1 MELERGALFS
11 TSALSELTGS
21 NTSAQTIFLALISNR
36 LLKFLS
42 DEWPQ
47 KPDPQK
53 GLQAIFLESTLS
65 ALHRISQRSI
75 NGSVGSLSIP
85 GEEQSVKM
93 SSKRTWCEREA
104 EAIAER
110 IARQS
115 SSGRA
120 HVDFVAFSAGFGPS
134 GLPHIGTVCEVLRV
148 GLVRKA
154 FERLSQANTKLFVV
168 SDDLDA
174 LRKIPTTFP
183 RHEELR
189 KNLGLPLCRIRDPFD
204 HHTSLSEGINQRL
217 IRELAVHQLDY
228 DFVRSSV
235 SYAKGEYN
243 ETIRRF
249 LVNYKELNEVVASRL
264 GTVRRTSYNIFMPI
278 SPFSGRVIE
287 HIRILETDESRGQLT
302 YEIPRNVLVQ
312 RPGDEYSVT
321 AEEYYPQEPL
331 DRPVTISVLDG
342 HCKLQWKA
350 DWAMRLIARNI
361 SFEMHGEDL
370 LDSARTV
377 LDICAVLGHEPPLLF
392 QYGLFSDDRGRKISK
407 TKGNGFSL
415 EEVNKYIP
423 PGGLQHSV
431 FTAPQRPTRFHAGL
445 SPSIVDKWRR
455 DVRAYALQPD
465 DQKAGNPVHY
475 FPREPVLE
483 KNTPSYRKVMRI
495 IDACAANDE
504 FLVQYYLG
512 RYGIDTS
519 GLELDRDGYLSYVVA
534 YYRAVVLPSKRCAEP
549 SPHEH
554 SVLALLTERLEG
566 ALSHSLTETEIQSLL
581 QDTWQC
587 CEELDSICDLY
598 RMVYRC
604 VLGQPSGPKL
614 ARYIW
619 LCGPRRFAELIRQRL
634 NAVAEANDHVPAPA
648 PELHA
653 VPASTGSRPN
663 ITIVELPMP
672 SLRSV
677 SFAAVQRTTAA
688 FADHLRRHSNEIA
701 RSLSGFECFNV
712 AEDEVRRCTELLD
725 NIELNKEYFQ
735 FAVRG
740 VTAFLPLNQ
749 PLYATVCFGAVP
761 SLMADEV
768 WVRPPTAMHAHYRRL
783 VEVLDLERHF
793 PNLRVSYEDRDEFV
807 ARRAPVTDAVIFT
820 GTPENALKVR
830 SKFLKRALFILNG
843 AGHNPLVVSA
853 NADARQAVDSALRV
867 VLYNQGQDCAGPN
880 AILVHEARYHEFV
893 STLRRELEDIA
904 QLVGPYEQPR
914 NIVGP
919 NSDLDHTLKISRI
932 FREERA
938 HCTYGGEINP
948 ITGMIRPAIFEKPLS
963 HGGNYREF
971 FAPVF
976 FIQRY
981 ERDQELALYFDNP
994 QYHPNAMYISLFGDS
1009 VYVRRLINEGRH
1021 PIETVLH
1028 GVDLHQTEKGYLPYG
1043 GMGPAASCLYVNGE
1057 RRLGATLPQR
1067 DIYRH
1072 LVVPFVNEA
1081 ERVDA

>member
-1 MELERGALFS
+1 
-11 TSALSELTGS
+11 
-21 NTSAQTIFLALISNR
+21 
-36 LLKFLS
+36 
-42 DEWPQ
+42 
-47 KPDPQK
+47 
-53 GLQAIFLESTLS
+53 
-65 ALHRISQRSI
+65 
-75 NGSVGSLSIP
+75 
-85 GEEQSVKM
+85 
-93 SSKRTWCEREA
+93 
-104 EAIAER
+104 
-110 IARQS
+110 
-115 SSGRA
+115 
-120 HVDFVAFSAGFGPS
+120 
-134 GLPHIGTVCEVLRV
+134 LPHIGTVCEVLRV
-148 GLVRKA
+148 GFVRKA
-154 FERLSQANTKLFVV
+154 FERLGQASTKLFVV

-183 RHEELR
+183 RHEELH
-189 KNLGLPLCRIRDPFD
+189 KYLGLPLCRIRDPFG
-204 HHTSLSEGINQRL
+204 HHASLSEGINQRL

-228 DFVRSSV
+228 EFVRSSD

-243 ETIRRF
+243 ETLRRF
-249 LVNYKELNEVVASRL
+249 LSHYKALNEVVASRL
-264 GTVRRTSYNIFMPI
+264 GPVRRASYNIFMPI
-278 SPFSGRVIE
+278 SPFTGRVIE
-287 HIRILETDESRGQLT
+287 HIRILETDESRGHLT

-321 AEEYYPQEPL
+321 SEEYYPQEPL

-370 LDSARTV
+370 IDSARTV
-377 LDICAVLGHEPPLLF
+377 QDICAVLGHEPPLLF
-392 QYGLFSDDRGRKISK
+392 QYGLFSDDHGRKISK

-415 EEVNKYIP
+415 EHVNKYIP
-423 PGGLQHSV
+423 PGGLQHFV
-431 FTAPQRPTRFHAGL
+431 FTAPQRPSRFHAGL
-445 SPSIVDKWRR
+445 SPSIVDKWRQ

-465 DQKAGNPVHY
+465 NPKSVNPVHY
-475 FPREPVLE
+475 FPREPLLE
-483 KNTPSYRKVMRI
+483 KNTSSYRKVLRI
-495 IDACAANDE
+495 IDACAANDD
-504 FLVQYYLG
+504 FLIQSYLG
-512 RYGIDTS
+512 RYGIDAS
-519 GLELDRDGYLSYVVA
+519 GLELSRGGYLSYVVA
-534 YYRAVVLPSKRCAEP
+534 YYRDVVLPTKRCVKP
-549 SPHEH
+549 FPHER
-554 SVLALLTERLEG
+554 SVLTLLTELLE
-566 ALSHSLTETEIQSLL
+566 AAHSQSPTVADIQWLL
-581 QDTWQC
+581 QDAWQSC
-587 CEELDSICDLY
+587 KELGSIYDLY
-598 RMVYRC
+598 LMVYRC

-619 LCGPRRFAELIRQRL
+619 LCGARRFADLIRQRL
-634 NAVAEANDHVPAPA
+634 NATAISNDHTPAHVPEIHLP
-648 PELHA
+648 
-653 VPASTGSRPN
+653 PASTGSLP
-663 ITIVELPMP
+663 TTPIVELPMR
-672 SLRSV
+672 SLRPV

-688 FADHLRRHSNEIA
+688 FVDHLSRHSNEIA

-712 AEDEVRRCTELLD
+712 AEDEVRRCTELLN

-768 WVRPPTAMHAHYRRL
+768 WVRPPTAMQAHYRLL
-783 VEVLDLERHF
+783 VEALDLERHF
-793 PNLRVSYEDRDEFV
+793 PNLHVSYEEKDEFL

-820 GTPENALKVR
+820 GTPENALKVH

-853 NADARQAVDSALRV
+853 SADTRQAVDSALRV

-880 AILVHEARYHEFV
+880 AILVHEARYQEFV

-904 QLVGPYEQPR
+904 HLVGPYEQPQ

-919 NSDLDHTLKISRI
+919 NSDPDHAVKISRI
-932 FREERA
+932 FREARA
-938 HCTYGGEINP
+938 YCTYGGEINP
-948 ITGMIRPAIFEKPLS
+948 VTGLIRPTIFEKALS

-981 ERDQELALYFDNP
+981 ERDEELALYFNNP

-1009 VYVRRLINEGRH
+1009 VYVRRLIDEGRQ

-1043 GMGPAASCLYVNGE
+1043 GMGPTASCLFVNGE
-1057 RRLGATLPQR
+1057 RKLGATLPQR

-1072 LVVPFVNEA
+1072 LVAPFATEA
-1081 ERVDA
+1081 ERVEV